1 MDHLHHIALLPVC
14 QFTAGVNIM
23 PLRGTATTAGGGGML
38 GDKYRVPAHRRLFT
52 VIRNMRC
59 RQPAGN
65 KIRRVLVND
74 LRPFIDTVLP
84 LFATKMKAGTKGRP
98 LETGK

>member
-14 QFTAGVNIM
+14 QFTAGGNIM
-23 PLRGTATTAGGGGML
+23 PLRETATTAGGGGML
-38 GDKYRVPAHRRLFT
+38 GDKYRMPAHRRLFT
-52 VIRNMRC
+52 VIRNMRW

-74 LRPFIDTVLP
+74 LRSFIDTVLP
-84 LFATKMKAGTKGRP
+84 LFATKMEAGTKGRP